1 MLNGETLSGCLC
13 LQAEGE
19 LEEGGMLS
27 MLKRHEVE
35 ILLKAGHGKAE
46 VARLAGVSLCS
57 VKRIAQE
64 GPVVHVDDHAE
75 RAKRQIGRPSTVVT
89 FRKQIVEILRE
100 QPDLA
105 SLEILRRVR
114 EAGYRGGKSAL
125 YSLVASLRPKP
136 VRPLVRFEG
145 LAGEFSQHDF
155 GQVDVEF
162 LNGTR
167 QRIHFFASRL
177 KYSRWVRISLV
188 KDETVE
194 TLVRTLAEHLASW
207 GGRPLLCVFDRPK
220 TVALK
225 WGKNGEV
232 TEWNPVFAYA
242 TLEMGVGVELCWP
255 YRAQQKGSVENL
267 VGFVKSSFFKVR
279 RFHDAEDLEQ
289 QRGDWEREVN
299 EQRPCRATGVIPA
312 VRLAEEAP
320 RLRALKVQPEELALR
335 IPVYVGPTGTVVHDG
350 HAYSMPPEAISMPG
364 TLYLYAQRVRIVAGR
379 YEAEHSR
386 KFVAQ
391 ESSWLAEHRAAMVSA
406 VSGKRGKRY
415 LKRQQLL
422 ELGEPALRYLTEI
435 VHRRPRDWFH
445 DVDRLHQILQSHGP
459 EILRRAMEE
468 GLKQQIYGAFFVERS
483 LQAELSFPQVV
494 Q

>member
-1 MLNGETLSGCLC
+1 MLG
-13 LQAEGE
+13 
-19 LEEGGMLS
+19 

-35 ILLKAGHGKAE
+35 ILLKAGHWKTE
-46 VARLAGVSLCS
+46 VARLTGVSLCS

-64 GPVVHVDDHAE
+64 SPVVHVDDAAE
-75 RAKRQIGRPSTVVT
+75 RIKRQIGRPSRVAN
-89 FRKQIVEILRE
+89 FRKQVVGILQE
-100 QPDLA
+100 TPDLA

-114 EAGYRGGKSAL
+114 EAGYPGGKTSL
-125 YSLVASLRPKP
+125 YALVASLRPKP
-136 VRPLVRFEG
+136 AKPLVRFEG
-145 LAGEFSQHDF
+145 LPGEFSQHDF
-155 GQVDVEF
+155 GEVEVEF
-162 LNGTR
+162 RNGAR

-177 KYSRWVRISLV
+177 KYSRLVRVSLV

-194 TLVRTLAEHLASW
+194 SLVRTLAEHLASW

-220 TVALK
+220 TIALK
-225 WGKNGEV
+225 WRKNGEV

-279 RFHDAEDLEQ
+279 RFYDEEDLQQ
-289 QRGDWEREVN
+289 QRRDWEREVN
-299 EQRPCRATGVIPA
+299 EERPCRATGIIPA
-312 VRLAEEAP
+312 VRLAEETP
-320 RLRALKVQPEELALR
+320 RLRALKVQPQELALR
-335 IPVYVGPTGTVVHDG
+335 IPVYVGPTGTVLHDG
-350 HAYSMPPEAISMPG
+350 HAYSMPPEAISMPA

-379 YEAEHSR
+379 YEAEHPR
-386 KFVAQ
+386 KLAAH
-391 ESSWLAEHRAAMVSA
+391 EGSSQAEHRAAMVAA

-422 ELGEPALRYLTEI
+422 ELGEPAIRYLTEI
-435 VHRRPRDWFH
+435 VHRRPRQWYE

-459 EILRRAMEE
+459 DVLRRAMEE
-468 GLKQQIYGAFFVERS
+468 GLKQQIFGAFYVERS
-483 LQAELSFPQVV
+483 LQPGLSFAPRV